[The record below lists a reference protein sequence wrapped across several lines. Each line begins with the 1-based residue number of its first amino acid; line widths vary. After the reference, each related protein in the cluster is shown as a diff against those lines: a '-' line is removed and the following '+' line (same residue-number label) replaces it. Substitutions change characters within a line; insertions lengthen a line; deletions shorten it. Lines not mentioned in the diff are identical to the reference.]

1 MKDGGLPKRRQ
12 LIDVD
17 ENNRSTVGCFMKL
30 LTFSSVRHLTGV
42 LTSINWSSCLLR
54 NASSTANTGLLSNSP
69 FNIMRNSYGRNF
81 KFLLLRKGLNVIKCA
96 ENFSSNGS
104 LN

>member
-1 MKDGGLPKRRQ
+1 M
-12 LIDVD
+12 D

-30 LTFSSVRHLTGV
+30 LTFSSVRHLTCV
-42 LTSINWSSCLLR
+42 STFINWSSCLLR
-54 NASSTANTGLLSNSP
+54 NAKSAANTGLLSDSL

-81 KFLLLRKGLNVIKCA
+81 KFLLLRKGLNVINCV
-96 ENFSSNGS
+96 ENFSSNLP